1 MIRPEP
7 VAPMPTEVR
16 PSPVSLRNAL
26 AFHPRLL
33 TAVVWALPILV
44 VLGVLGFWGA
54 AGLDQSQAD
63 AHRLE
68 AVAARTAERLSGELR
83 RHEEFLTATRAFL
96 RAGNAAD
103 NAGWNAFV
111 SDLRR
116 DLRLPAL
123 AGVALADGRLTE
135 AGASAVLSNASIL
148 PGDTRLGVVLSLPVD
163 DARVL
168 EARLIL
174 VELVKSALG
183 DELGLHGVRVADAT
197 GAALFDNSVAS
208 GTVAAGVET
217 TRDMPFGGKTWRVTV
232 KAPASASVLS
242 PRVEGILAVVLALIA
257 AGLLQPRVRRWAQR
271 VRDEHLDIA
280 ASRDLLQ
287 AVVEALPVA
296 VVAKDRSSR
305 FVMVNDAACREYGV
319 AREALL
325 GQMRAPSASDEV
337 AVSLQADE
345 DAAFR
350 SGEMRSFESLQSR
363 PGRRARYVMTTR
375 QSVRTARGEPI
386 LVATEIDITERKEV
400 ELAARRDREYL
411 DAVLQAIP
419 VAFCAKDRNGRW
431 VHANEALA
439 RMNRTTR
446 DKLEGRTDRELFPP
460 EQARHLAEQ
469 DRQLFDT
476 MGSLDTEERM
486 TTTDGREI
494 WLLKHKH
501 AVRFETGEELILT
514 SLLDITDRKNA
525 ELAVEHD
532 RKFLDAIIDA
542 IPEPIFVKD
551 GAHRWIGVNEGF
563 ARLMGQPKSALI
575 GSSDRAVLEPHLAD
589 ERERE
594 DAQVLGTGKTLSME
608 QRQIHADGSE
618 RWLLKRKAPVVFP
631 DGTRGVVG
639 ILTDVTDSK
648 NAQRDVQNAR
658 TLLDAVMSAVPVPV
672 TVKDA
677 DGRFIFVNDAACEFF
692 GQSRA
697 VFIGKA
703 DHDVFPGEHAA
714 RARADDE
721 LARTSDEVLT
731 FENEFSPEVTGS
743 TRWVIKHKRGF
754 PLPGGGR
761 GVVAAVLDVTDVQR
775 ARREVERSQ
784 RFLDA
789 VINAMPVPM
798 FVKDSEHRT
807 VKLNSAQAAS
817 AGLAVEAMIGKRDGD
832 FVPLHLAEMAYAE
845 DDEVLA
851 TGVPLVREHR
861 TRTAM
866 GEGRWRL
873 THKARVIVDD
883 EVYIVGVGT
892 DITELKEAQE
902 SGERHRRFLDTVVEA
917 IPIVVSLKD
926 AHRRIVVINEA
937 VRDFHGL
944 PREHFL
950 GKTDAELY
958 SEEQA
963 KRIRE
968 EDDALLASSQPVM
981 LEGSFLNGSGEPRW
995 VIRHKRAVDLPDG
1008 TRGIVTA
1015 LLDVTKMREAMDEAE
1030 RARAFLDAV
1039 INALPAPTYVKDR
1052 EHRWVMVND
1061 AFRALIGKSSRQELL
1076 GLSDHDVYPPAF
1088 ADVAWRE
1095 DDQLFASGGLIH
1107 VETRSPSG
1115 RWFYKTKVAVSLPD
1129 GSAYVIGTNIDITDR
1144 KLAEAKLLEHREHLE
1159 AVVEARTSE
1168 LSAAKD
1174 TAEEANRTK
1183 SEFLANMSH
1192 ELRTPMH
1199 AILSF
1204 AKLGLGK
1211 LSAETVP
1218 VEKIQQYLGRID
1230 QSGSR
1235 LLVLLNDLLDLS
1247 KLEAGRMNYE
1257 MARNDLRS
1265 VLTTVL
1271 AELEAMARDRRVEI
1285 VISAACHDCSGRFDA
1300 IRIAQ
1305 VIRNLLSNAVKFSP
1319 EGGVVSVSISDGALI
1334 HGQDALQMIVR
1345 DQGIGIP
1352 EAELEAVFDKFVQSS
1367 KTKSG
1372 AGGTGLGL
1380 AITREIVQQ
1389 HGGQVWARN
1398 HPDGGAEFVV
1408 ILPRQPFGDGEME
1421 TLQVA

>member
-1 MIRPEP
+1 MTRPEP

-16 PSPVSLRNAL
+16 PSPVSLRDAM

-33 TAVVWALPILV
+33 AALVWTLPVLV
-44 VLGVLGFWGA
+44 VLGVLASWGVA
-54 AGLDQSQAD
+54 RFDQSRAD

-68 AVAARTAERLSGELR
+68 AVAARSAERLAGELR
-83 RHEEFLTATRAFL
+83 RHEEFLGATRAFL
-96 RAGNAAD
+96 RAGNAAG
-103 NAGWNAFV
+103 NAGWNDLV
-111 SDLRR
+111 SGLRR

-123 AGVALADGRLTE
+123 AGVALAEGRLPD
-135 AGASAVLSNASIL
+135 AGASAVLSNVSIL
-148 PGDTRLGVVLSLPVD
+148 PGDARLGVVLSMPFD

-168 EARLIL
+168 DARLVIA
-174 VELVKSALG
+174 ELVKSALA
-183 DELGLHGVRVADAT
+183 DELGRYSVRVADAT
-197 GAALFDNSVAS
+197 GAAWFDSSVAS
-208 GTVAAGVET
+208 GTVAAGIET
-217 TRDMPFGGKTWRVTV
+217 TQEMSFGTRTWRVTV
-232 KAPASASVLS
+232 MTPETAPVPW
-242 PRVEGILAVVLALIA
+242 PRVEGILAAVLTLTA

-271 VRDEHLDIA
+271 VRDGHLDIA

-287 AVVEALPVA
+287 AVVEALPVS

-305 FVMVNDAACREYGV
+305 FILVNDAACREYGA
-319 AREALL
+319 ARETLL
-325 GQMRAPSASDEV
+325 GQTRTPSASDEE
-337 AVSLQADE
+337 AASLRADE

-350 SGEMRSFESLQSR
+350 SGEMRHFESFQSR
-363 PGRRARYVMTTR
+363 PGRRGRHVLTTR

-386 LVATEIDITERKEV
+386 LVAMEIDITERKEV
-400 ELAARRDREYL
+400 ESAARRDREYL

-419 VAFCAKDRNGRW
+419 VAFCAKDRDGRW

-469 DRQLFDT
+469 DRNLFDT

-501 AVRFETGEELILT
+501 AMCFETGEELILT

-542 IPEPIFVKD
+542 IPDPVFVKD
-551 GAHRWIGVNEGF
+551 GAHRWISVNEAF
-563 ARLMGQPKSALI
+563 ARLMGQPKTMLI
-575 GSSDRAVLEPHLAD
+575 GSSDRAILPAAQAE

-594 DAQVLGTGKTLSME
+594 DAKVLGTGVTLSTE
-608 QRQIHADGSE
+608 QQHIHADGSE

-639 ILTDVTDSK
+639 LLTDVTDSK

-677 DGRFIFVNDAACEFF
+677 EGRFIFVNDAACEFF
-692 GQSRA
+692 GRSRA
-697 VFIGKA
+697 AFIGRA
-703 DHDVFPGEHAA
+703 DHEVFPGPHAD

-721 LARTSDEVLT
+721 LARVSDEVVT
-731 FENEFSPEVTGS
+731 FENEFSAEVAGS

-754 PLPGGGR
+754 ALPGGGR

-775 ARREVERSQ
+775 ARREVERSE

-789 VINAMPVPM
+789 VIDAMPVPL
-798 FVKDSEHRT
+798 FVKDREHRT

-817 AGLAVEAMIGKRDGD
+817 AGLAVDAVIGKRDEE
-832 FVPLHLAEMAYAE
+832 FVPRHLAEIAYAE
-845 DDEVLA
+845 DDDVLA

-861 TRTAM
+861 ARTAT

-873 THKARVIVDD
+873 THKARVVVND

-926 AHRRIVVINEA
+926 EQRRIVVINEA

-958 SEEQA
+958 TEEQA
-963 KRIRE
+963 KRIRD
-968 EDDALLASSQPVM
+968 EDDALLTSNQPVM
-981 LEGSFLNGSGEPRW
+981 VEGSFLNASGDKRW

-1008 TRGIVTA
+1008 SRGIVTA

-1030 RARAFLDAV
+1030 RARAFLDAM
-1039 INALPAPTYVKDR
+1039 INALPAPMYVKDR
-1052 EHRWVMVND
+1052 EHRWVIVND
-1061 AFRALIGKSSRQELL
+1061 AFCTITGNRSRQELL
-1076 GLSDHDVYPPAF
+1076 GRSDYDIYPSSF
-1088 ADVAWRE
+1088 ADAAWDE
-1095 DDQLFASGGLIH
+1095 DDRLFATGGLIQI
-1107 VETRSPSG
+1107 ETRSPSG
-1115 RWFYKTKVAVSLPD
+1115 RWYYKTKVTVSPSD
-1129 GSAYVIGTNIDITDR
+1129 GSTYVIGTNLDITDR
-1144 KLAEAKLLEHREHLE
+1144 KIAEAKLQEHREHLE
-1159 AVVEARTSE
+1159 AVVEARTAE
-1168 LSAAKD
+1168 LSAAKNA
-1174 TAEEANRTK
+1174 AEEANRTK
-1183 SEFLANMSH
+1183 SEFLENMSH

-1204 AKLGLGK
+1204 AKLGLSK
-1211 LSAETVP
+1211 LGAESVP
-1218 VEKIQQYLGRID
+1218 VAKIQQYLGRID

-1265 VLTTVL
+1265 VVTAVV

-1285 VISAACHDCSGRFDA
+1285 VLSADCRDCSGRFDA
-1300 IRIAQ
+1300 VRLAQ

-1319 EGGVVSVSISDGALI
+1319 EGGIVSVSISDGASI
-1334 HGQDALQMIVR
+1334 HGQDALQMVVQ

-1389 HGGQVWARN
+1389 HGGRVWARN

-1408 ILPRQPFGDGEME
+1408 LLPRQPFGDGEME